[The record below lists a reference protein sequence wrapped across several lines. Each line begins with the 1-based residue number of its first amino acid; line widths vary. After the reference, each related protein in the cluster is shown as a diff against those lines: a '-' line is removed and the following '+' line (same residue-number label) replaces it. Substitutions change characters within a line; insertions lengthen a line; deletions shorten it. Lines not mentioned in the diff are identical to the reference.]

1 MSNSNFNEI
10 DRLFERLNN
19 LNIGNA
25 QEALGRLREILR
37 QQDQTIRNLN
47 DELAQNRQTIREHE
61 NTIRTLTARNND
73 LANQINGVLADHSN
87 HFTRINNNLDQL
99 IRTPNPDLVNR
110 LNRISQSVDGL
121 QTQFQ
126 PLRNDLNEMK
136 SLIKDHFHLNETN
149 LIEKINAINDKIDHF
164 ITDSL
169 NDLTNLNRSNEYKL
183 NEMNRTLNQLKSDGK
198 QHCEKVFTLRYSGE
212 HFIEQCHEYFTNK
225 TMVFFSFIIF
235 LIGIFYCICGR
246 GNYIQPMTGNGCL
259 KSC

>member
-1 MSNSNFNEI
+1 MTDSNLQEI
-10 DRLFERLNN
+10 DRLFDRLNS

-25 QEALGRLREILR
+25 QEAVGRLKEILK
-37 QQDQTIRNLN
+37 QQDQTIRNLR
-47 DELAQNRQTIREHE
+47 DESAQNRHTINEHE
-61 NTIRTLTARNND
+61 NTIRNLTARNND
-73 LANQINGVLADHSN
+73 LTIQINEVLVDHSN
-87 HFTRINNNLDQL
+87 SFNRIDNKINNIINN
-99 IRTPNPDLVNR
+99 PNPDLVNR
-110 LNRISQSVDGL
+110 LNRISQSIDAL
-121 QTQFQ
+121 HTQFQ

-136 SLIKDHFHLNETN
+136 SLIKDHCHLNETN

-198 QHCEKVFTLRYSGE
+198 QHGEKVFKLRCTCE
-212 HFIEQCHEYFTNK
+212 HFIEQCHEYFPNK